1 MKQFFKNIWEKW
13 KIIAHKIGQF
23 NTKIIVTVVYFIM
36 ISPLGALFRLF
47 GWNPLD
53 LSFHSENKTNWKD
66 VQKQNPDIESLKR
79 QS

>member
-13 KIIAHKIGQF
+13 KVIAHKIGQF
-23 NTKIIVTVVYFIM
+23 NTKVIVTVIYFLM

-53 LSFHSENKTNWKD
+53 HSFHSDKNTNWKD
-66 VQKQNPDIESLKR
+66 VQKQNPDFESLKR